1 LTINKFAE
9 EKKVQET
16 QRGKT
21 NALSPK
27 RKSKEI
33 YKSLINDVRKKTIL
47 LRTYAT
53 LKEGHFFLKTA

>member
-1 LTINKFAE
+1 LTINKFA

-33 YKSLINDVRKKTIL
+33 YKSLIDDIRKNDSSSDLCNT
-47 LRTYAT
+47 
-53 LKEGHFFLKTA
+53 